1 MKIVPYKSLYFSR
14 CLSILKSNTPEFIDK
29 SEESLFIDYLSRKG
43 IIYFVLFESKELI
56 ACGGYGYDNK
66 KDSVV
71 LSWGLVHNQ
80 FHKMGFG
87 THLLQYRIKQI
98 VKKYPNSNIILDTSQ
113 KTYKFY
119 ERFNFKVDNIT
130 CNFYGKGLDRYD
142 MSYIQ

>member
-1 MKIVPYKSLYFSR
+1 MKIISYNSLYFNW
-14 CLSILKSNTPEFIDK
+14 CLSILKSNTPEFIDTTEK
-29 SEESLFIDYLSRKG
+29 SLFINFLSRKE
-43 IIYFVLFESKELI
+43 IVYFVLFESEELI
-56 ACGGYGYDNK
+56 GCGGYGYDNK
-66 KDSVV
+66 KNSVI
-71 LSWGLVHNQ
+71 LSWGLIHNQ

-98 VKKYPNSNIILDTSQ
+98 VKNYPNSNIILDTSQ

-130 CNFYGKGLDRYD
+130 RNFYGKGLDRYD

>member
-1 MKIVPYKSLYFSR
+1 MKIIAYNSLYFNK
-14 CLSILKSNTPEFIDK
+14 CLSILESNTPEFIDTTEK
-29 SEESLFIDYLSRKG
+29 SLFIDFLSRKE
-43 IIYFVLFESKELI
+43 IVYFILFKSKELI

-87 THLLQYRIKQI
+87 THLLQYRLKHIMKN
-98 VKKYPNSNIILDTSQ
+98 YPNTNIVLDTSQ

-119 ERFNFKVDNIT
+119 ERFNFKVDKIT
-130 CNFYGKGLDRYD
+130 SDFYGKGLDRYD
-142 MSYIQ
+142 MSLIR

>member
-1 MKIVPYKSLYFSR
+1 MKIIAYNSLYFNK
-14 CLSILKSNTPEFIDK
+14 CLSILESNTPEFIDTTEK
-29 SEESLFIDYLSRKG
+29 SLFIDFLSRKE
-43 IIYFVLFESKELI
+43 IVYFILFKSKELI

-87 THLLQYRIKQI
+87 THLLQYRLKHIMKN
-98 VKKYPNSNIILDTSQ
+98 YPNTNIVLDTSQ

-119 ERFNFKVDNIT
+119 ERFNFKVDKIT
-130 CNFYGKGLDRYD
+130 RDFYGKGLDRYD
-142 MSYIQ
+142 MSLIR